1 VVGDWSLNIR
11 DRGVVSRLV
20 NFKDQVSDAQV
31 IALIRELQFRLSE
44 LRRERTELTEELEHQ
59 YDVESQGIIQHWD
72 RAIEDLK
79 ADGESEIDQ
88 QTDRIDLEKR

>member
-1 VVGDWSLNIR
+1 MVGDWSLNIR

-59 YDVESQGIIQHWD
+59 YDVESQEIIQHSD

-79 ADGESEIDQ
+79 ADVEYEIDQ
-88 QTDRIDLEKR
+88 QTDQIDLEGR